1 VSQETEQR
9 STGCHSEAKPKNLS
23 LLVETL
29 RPAQGDLLGGWFC
42 GEGMFSSTYS
52 NCFTPTRAMARRTG
66 GVCREEILTRRELMM
81 DIAAD
86 FAILILWR
94 YRIHCEKSWQR

>member
-1 VSQETEQR
+1 MSQETEQR

-52 NCFTPTRAMARRTG
+52 NCFTPTRAMARSTG
-66 GVCREEILTRRELMM
+66 SVCRGEILTRRELMV

-86 FAILILWR
+86 FALLR
-94 YRIHCEKSWQR
+94 LRRCRVHCGKSWQ